1 MAKTD
6 MAGKHEKAK
15 DEGRKNQD
23 LDRVLHKRV
32 VSLPPNNEPRRA
44 YDAARTRG
52 HQSVSR

>member
-32 VSLPPNNEPRRA
+32 VA
-44 YDAARTRG
+44 
-52 HQSVSR
+52 